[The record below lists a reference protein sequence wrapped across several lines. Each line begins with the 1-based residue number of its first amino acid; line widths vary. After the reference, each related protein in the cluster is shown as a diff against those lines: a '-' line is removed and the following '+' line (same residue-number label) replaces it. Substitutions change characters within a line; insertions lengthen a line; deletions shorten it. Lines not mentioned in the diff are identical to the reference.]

1 MEQKIIAERHIR
13 QYYEK
18 IIEQVGRQIEAA
30 KKAKATGK
38 DVKEDIE
45 TIPAMDLADRT
56 ENIIG
61 PKGVA
66 KRFREVYAEMKGDRI
81 KTIFRLFEEIIRQE
95 WCSIPDQE
103 KRIEQAVK
111 TALVLVTEG
120 VVVAPLDGVPSIKI
134 SRNFDGSRY
143 VDIYFA
149 GPIRAAGGTATV
161 FPLILGDYARHLEK
175 LDRYKPTE
183 DEIERYAEEIE
194 IYDEIVSRQ
203 YKLTADE
210 VRKIIRGCPVCI
222 NGEPTEERE
231 ATVHKDL
238 ERVSSNRVRGGMCL
252 VVTEGVGLKAAK
264 ILTYAKMLKL
274 DWNWLQEI
282 IKITKSGESSEN
294 INPNYKY
301 LTRIAA
307 GRPIFAYPSRIG
319 GFRLRYG
326 RGRNTSIMGKA
337 IHPATMYLLD
347 EFVAVGTQVKIERP
361 GKSAEIFPCDT
372 IEGPIVRLKNGNVMQ
387 LKAAKDALEL
397 KSQIEKILFL
407 GDMLIT
413 VGDFRKSAHPLMPAG
428 YCSEWWALETE
439 KGEASKKTG
448 IVSEDVVRNPDNV
461 DPFTAVEISMQ
472 LGVPLHPRYVHY
484 YKALSKSELFDL
496 IEAGRAARKIFEG
509 NEIVRAVFG
518 NNAGIKIAM
527 EKIGLPHSSSDEGI
541 IVEKE
546 FAYPLLKSLGAFSE
560 KKPDESKEILEILT
574 EISGMQIRD
583 KGGTFIGARM
593 GRPEAA
599 RPRKMIG
606 NPNVLFPIGFSGGN
620 TRSINK
626 AMEFGQGERAGNVE
640 VELELRKCGSCGKIL
655 GTSFCPICRK
665 RTEKIMLCQK
675 CGRTSITEKC
685 PHCGGPA
692 VSFNKRKVNIKELV
706 MNGLTEMK
714 IKMPQIVKG
723 VKGLMNNS
731 KVAEPIEKGI
741 LRATYDLHIFRDGT
755 IRYELLNAPLT
766 HFKPREVGTSVEKL
780 REMGYEKD
788 VDGKRLEN
796 DEQLLELMPQDII
809 VNEGAIEFL
818 YNVTKFIDD
827 ELERFYGIDPFFNKV
842 SKEEVIGEFVL
853 GLAPH
858 TSAGIVGRVIGFTKA
873 RVCFA
878 HPFYH
883 LCKRRNADGDQDSIM
898 LLMDALLNFSHSY
911 LPGSRGGRM
920 DAPLVFT
927 IVMNPNEIDD
937 EAHEIETCSR
947 YPIELYEES
956 LNFSNPNLDSIPIVK
971 KKLGK
976 EDQYTGI
983 GFTHNTDTFDEGPKV
998 SNYVRLGTMEE
1009 KIKSQAELQG
1019 IIAAV
1024 DRKDALERVM
1034 VSHFLPDIIGNAR
1047 SFSRQ
1052 NFRCTSCNTK
1062 YRRIPLT
1069 GKCTSCAKGNI
1080 ILTIAEGSV
1089 IKYLKIAK
1097 GIARDYELSP
1107 YLTQRIEL
1115 VEQEIS
1121 SVFRNDKVKQK
1132 SLAEFA

>member
-1 MEQKIIAERHIR
+1 MEQKIIAEKHIKD
-13 QYYEK
+13 YYEK
-18 IIEQVGRQIEAA
+18 MMQQVGKQIEAA
-30 KKAKATGK
+30 KKAKAVGK

-61 PKGVA
+61 PKGIA
-66 KRFREVYAEMKGDRI
+66 KRFREVNAEMKGDRI
-81 KTIFRLFEEIIRQE
+81 KTIFRLFEEMIRQE

-134 SRNFDGSRY
+134 SRNFDGSRF

-161 FPLILGDYARHLEK
+161 FPLILGDYARHLEN

-183 DEIERYAEEIE
+183 DEIERYVEEIE

-203 YKLTADE
+203 YKLSADE
-210 VRKIIRGCPVCI
+210 VRKIIRGCPVCV

-231 ATVHKDL
+231 ANVHRDL
-238 ERVSSNRVRGGMCL
+238 QRVASNRVRGGMCL
-252 VVTEGVGLKAAK
+252 VVTEGIGLKAAK
-264 ILTYAKMLKL
+264 ILTYSKMLKL
-274 DWNWLQEI
+274 DWNWLQDI
-282 IKITKSGESSEN
+282 IKVTKSGESSES
-294 INPNYKY
+294 INPNFKF

-307 GRPIFAYPSRIG
+307 GRPIFAYPSRSG

-337 IHPATMYLLD
+337 IHPATMFLLD

-372 IEGPIVRLKNGNVMQ
+372 VEGPIVKLNDGEVLQIKNANE
-387 LKAAKDALEL
+387 ALEL
-397 KSQIEKILFL
+397 KNRIEKILFL

-413 VGDFRKSAHPLMPAG
+413 IGDFRKSAHPLMPVG
-428 YCSEWWALETE
+428 YCSEWWSLEVEKATAGKNNVISTE
-439 KGEASKKTG
+439 IMES
-448 IVSEDVVRNPDNV
+448 PDKI
-461 DPFTAVEISMQ
+461 DPFTAVEISMEFE
-472 LGVPLHPRYVHY
+472 VPLHPKFLHY
-484 YKALSKSELFDL
+484 YKALSKSELFEFID
-496 IEAGRAARKIFEG
+496 EGRRAKKIFDG
-509 NEIVRAVFG
+509 DQIVEAIFE
-518 NNAGIKIAM
+518 NNPKTKAAM
-527 EKIGLPHSSSDEGI
+527 EKIGLAHKVSEKGI
-541 IVEKE
+541 VVARE
-546 FAYPLLKSLGAFSE
+546 FAYPLLKTIGAFSE
-560 KKPDESKEILEILT
+560 KKPDESKDIMQTLT
-574 EISGMQIRD
+574 DISGIQIRD

-606 NPNVLFPIGFSGGN
+606 NPNVLFPIGFAGGN

-626 AMEFGQGERAGNVE
+626 AMEFGQGERAGSVE
-640 VELELRKCGSCGKIL
+640 VELELRKCPSCARIIGNA
-655 GTSFCPICRK
+655 FCPDCKK
-665 RTEKIMLCQK
+665 RTEIIMLCQK
-675 CGRTSITEKC
+675 CGRASQTEQC
-685 PHCGGPA
+685 GHCGGKA
-692 VSFNKRKVNIKELV
+692 VSFNKRKVNVRELV
-706 MNGLTEMK
+706 IHALSEMK
-714 IKMPQIVKG
+714 VKMPDIVKG
-723 VKGLMNNS
+723 VKGLINEG
-731 KVAEPIEKGI
+731 KIAEPIEKGI
-741 LRATYDLHIFRDGT
+741 LRASHGLHIFRDGT

-766 HFKPREVGTSVEKL
+766 HFKAREIGTAVEKL
-780 REMGYEKD
+780 REMGYSKD
-788 VDGKRLEN
+788 IDGNELEN
-796 DEQLLELMPQDII
+796 EEQLLELMPQDII
-809 VNEGAIEFL
+809 VNEGAISFL
-818 YNVTKFIDD
+818 YDVTKFIDE
-827 ELERFYGIDPFFNKV
+827 ELEKFYGIDPFFRKS
-842 SKEEVIGEFVL
+842 SKEEIIGEFVL

-858 TSAGIVGRVIGFTKA
+858 TSAAIVGRIIGFTKA

-883 LCKRRNADGDQDSIM
+883 LCKRRNADGDQDSVM
-898 LLMDALLNFSHSY
+898 LLMDALLNFSQSY

-937 EAHEIETCSR
+937 EAHEIETCSK
-947 YPIELYEES
+947 YPLELYEES
-956 LNFSNPNLDSIPIVK
+956 QKFANPNLDSIPIVK

-976 EDQYTGI
+976 TEQYSGI
-983 GFTHNTDTFDEGPKV
+983 GFTHDTTTFDEGPKI
-998 SNYVRLGTMEE
+998 SNYVRLGSMEE

-1019 IIAAV
+1019 RIAAV
-1024 DRKDALERVM
+1024 DKRDALERVM

-1097 GIARDYELSP
+1097 EMTAAYGLSP
-1107 YLTQRIEL
+1107 YLSQRIGL
-1115 VEQEIS
+1115 IEQEIS

-1132 SLAEFA
+1132 SLGEFA